1 MELGRSVVWGRKGV
15 RVWLS
20 WKPPIVAT
28 DIKTQVGIRRGRG
41 LGRFLNPFILDTLS
55 SHNIIGV
62 A

>member
-1 MELGRSVVWGRKGV
+1 M
-15 RVWLS
+15 RVLLS